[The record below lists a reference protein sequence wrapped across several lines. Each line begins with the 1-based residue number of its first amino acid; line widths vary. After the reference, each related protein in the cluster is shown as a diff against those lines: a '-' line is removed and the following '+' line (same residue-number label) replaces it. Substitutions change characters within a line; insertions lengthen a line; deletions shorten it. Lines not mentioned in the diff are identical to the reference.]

1 MKETKITN
9 HWFWFILIIVLAL
22 PPLISSINT
31 IFKNIDNK
39 ETISITL
46 MVPESFTVDS
56 CLNKKNSSCL
66 GISKS
71 IEHIKDEL
79 KKIKNELENNIS
91 NSLRVYD
98 KNIDVLTFSLSLYA
112 ILITVISLFFSF
124 RESQRIDKGLEKMDG
139 ALSNINDELNER
151 LKQINSLENKLK
163 EFNNTLEDKIKEVNE
178 KSRRLNT
185 SINARLLD
193 SRKINE
199 FNMKKG
205 IYQKNIS
212 DADSQ
217 VTTDSN
223 SLEIDPYKTEK
234 LKIDNINKNKIFF
247 KIKS

>member
-1 MKETKITN
+1 M
-9 HWFWFILIIVLAL
+9 
-22 PPLISSINT
+22 
-31 IFKNIDNK
+31 
-39 ETISITL
+39 
-46 MVPESFTVDS
+46 
-56 CLNKKNSSCL
+56 
-66 GISKS
+66 
-71 IEHIKDEL
+71 
-79 KKIKNELENNIS
+79 
-91 NSLRVYD
+91 
-98 KNIDVLTFSLSLYA
+98 
-112 ILITVISLFFSF
+112 
-124 RESQRIDKGLEKMDG
+124 
-139 ALSNINDELNER
+139 SNINDELNER